1 MTAAAQTGAD
11 AFVRLRKVRK
21 EFGPPRMLGF
31 GSRRTVVA
39 VENVSFSI
47 PAGSTFGLVGESGSG
62 KSTIARLMLKLEQPT
77 SGEVT
82 VEGRDIFGQTARE
95 AKAYRRNVQAV
106 LQDPY
111 GALSPRLRVR
121 DIIGEPLAA
130 QGASRET
137 ISEEMPRLLE
147 TVGLAKDAGE
157 RYPHQF
163 SGGQRQR
170 IAIARA
176 LSVHPRLLVLDEPV
190 SALDVSIRAQILILL
205 RSMQE
210 RLGLTYLF
218 IGHDLAIVKYMSAV
232 VGVMYFGRMVEIGPA
247 NELLRR
253 PLHPYTRRLVA
264 VASMTEPLG
273 HHRLT
278 GELPNPLDPPSGCH
292 FRMRCP
298 YATEMCVAQVPPLR
312 DTGRQHH
319 VACHYFEDIER
330 GKKAETGPQLTSAN
344 AATPSS

>member
-1 MTAAAQTGAD
+1 
-11 AFVRLRKVRK
+11 
-21 EFGPPRMLGF
+21 
-31 GSRRTVVA
+31 
-39 VENVSFSI
+39 
-47 PAGSTFGLVGESGSG
+47 
-62 KSTIARLMLKLEQPT
+62 MLKLERPT
-77 SGEVT
+77 SGT
-82 VEGRDIFGQTARE
+82 VSVGGRDIFQQTAAE
-95 AKAYRRNVQAV
+95 EKAYRRMVQMV

-130 QGASRET
+130 QGAGREQ
-137 ISEEMPRLLE
+137 IAESIPQLLE

-218 IGHDLAIVKYMSAV
+218 IGHDLAIVKYVSAV

-247 NELLRR
+247 DDLLRR
-253 PLHPYTRRLVA
+253 PLHPYTRRLVS
-264 VASMTEPLG
+264 VASMTQPLG

-278 GELPNPLDPPSGCH
+278 GELPNPLDPPSGCQ

-298 YATEMCVAQVPPLR
+298 FAAETCVAQVPPLR
-312 DTGRQHH
+312 ETGRQHR
-319 VACHYFEDIER
+319 VACHYFEDIEN
-330 GKKAETGPQLTSAN
+330 GSKAETGPMLLSA
-344 AATPSS
+344 